1 MVKSI
6 FVLLLTQ
13 N

>member
-1 MVKSI
+1 LN
-6 FVLLLTQ
+6 FELLLTQ